1 MNTEGPSPKL
11 PVLLFHVS
19 QRWVLFQSI
28 VIILSLLWLSF
39 SVLTAQHAQAEV
51 IQIPQKGFS
60 APNFSLL
67 DTQGQE
73 LQLEDF
79 QGQAIILNFWAT
91 WCPPCKAEMPDL
103 QNVFIQ
109 KQYSGVVVLGVNRT
123 DQDNSLELDRFLESY
138 GITFPVLLDSSG
150 EIAKIYNISAL
161 PTTYFIRPDGI
172 IHKVIVGGPLPQ
184 ALLLAE
190 IQQMIQ
196 ESP

>member
-109 KQYSGVVVLGVNRT
+109 KQHSGVVVLGVNRT

>member
-1 MNTEGPSPKL
+1 MNTEGPSPRL